1 MKRNH
6 LLLAA
11 AALAFAACS
20 SETDNWNGEIRLRSG
35 LDVQQTTRAATDIQ
49 STQFDKN
56 EQIDVYI
63 TEATTG
69 EATTTYAQPL
79 TYTTGESGAMTPSTQ
94 PYFPTS
100 GNGVNIF
107 AVYPTGTSIA
117 ANNTFTIKDNQS
129 SDANYKASDLMY
141 GAPTGN
147 QSVSRTKSAVVLTF
161 KHLLSKV
168 TVILQPGTGSPDLD
182 GAVVKLKSVKPSTT
196 LTASN
201 ASGSISDASGTQTD
215 ITVMT
220 AATSALSG
228 SAVIVPQELATT
240 FIEVTLKNGGVLTS
254 NSLTDSSN
262 NALNKV
268 VLESGKAYTY
278 TIKVNLTSLD
288 VTSTISN
295 WGAGGS
301 VEGNA
306 EMSTTD

>member
-11 AALAFAACS
+11 AALAFAACN

-35 LDVQQTTRAATDIQ
+35 LDVQQTTRATTGIQ
-49 STQFDKN
+49 STQFASGEN
-56 EQIDVYI
+56 IDVYI

-117 ANNTFTIKDNQS
+117 DNNTFTIKSDQS
-129 SDANYKASDLMY
+129 TDVNYKASDLMY
-141 GAPTGN
+141 GAPAGN
-147 QSVSRTKSAVVLTF
+147 PVTRTKSAVVLTF

-168 TVILQPGTGSPDLD
+168 TVILQPGTGSPDLSD
-182 GAVVKLKSVKPSTT
+182 AVVKLKSVKPSTT
-196 LTASN
+196 LTATNTGGSIST
-201 ASGSISDASGTQTD
+201 ASGSATD

-220 AATSALSG
+220 AASGALSG
-228 SAVIVPQELATT
+228 SAVVIPQTLATS

-254 NSLTDSSN
+254 NSLKSGGNT
-262 NALNKV
+262 LEKV
-268 VLESGKAYTY
+268 ELVGGKAYTY
-278 TIKVNLTSLD
+278 TITVNLTSLD
-288 VTSTISN
+288 VTSTISD
-295 WGAGGS
+295 WGTGGS
-301 VEGNA
+301 VEGTA
-306 EMSTTD
+306 EMSTDD

>member
-49 STQFDKN
+49 STQFASG
-56 EQIDVYI
+56 ETIDVYI

-69 EATTTYAQPL
+69 TATTTYAQPL
-79 TYTTGESGAMTPSTQ
+79 TYTTGESGVMNPSTQ

-107 AVYPTGTSIA
+107 AVYPTGAATTSP
-117 ANNTFTIKDNQS
+117 FTIKSDQS
-129 SDANYKASDLMY
+129 SDTDYKASDLMY
-141 GAPTGN
+141 GAPADN
-147 QSVSRTKSAVVLTF
+147 KSVSRTKSAVVLTF

-168 TVILQPGTGSPDLD
+168 TVTLQPGTGNPDLSD
-182 GAVVKLKSVKPSTT
+182 AVVKLKSVYPSTT
-196 LTASN
+196 LTATN
-201 ASGSISDASGTQTD
+201 ASGSISAASGSATD

-228 SAVIVPQELATT
+228 SAVVIPQTLATS

-254 NSLTDSSN
+254 NSLTGSN
-262 NALNKV
+262 GSTLNNV
-268 VLESGKAYTY
+268 VLESGKAYAY

-288 VTSTISN
+288 VTSTISD
-295 WGAGGS
+295 WGTGGS
-301 VEGNA
+301 VEGTA
-306 EMSTTD
+306 EMSSN

>member
-49 STQFDKN
+49 STQFASGEK
-56 EQIDVYI
+56 IDVYI

-69 EATTTYAQPL
+69 TATTTYAQPL
-79 TYTTGESGAMTPSTQ
+79 TYTTGSDGAMNPSTQ

-100 GNGVNIF
+100 GNGVNIY
-107 AVYPTGTSIA
+107 AVYPTGAAKTSP
-117 ANNTFTIKDNQS
+117 FTIKSNQS
-129 SDANYKASDLMY
+129 LDADYKASDLMY
-141 GAPTGN
+141 GAPASN

-168 TVILQPGTGSPDLD
+168 TVVLEPGNGNPDLN
-182 GAVVKLKSVKPSTT
+182 GAVVTLKKVLPSTT
-196 LTASN
+196 LTATNTGGSIGD
-201 ASGSISDASGTQTD
+201 ASGSATD

-220 AATSALSG
+220 ATGSALSG
-228 SAVIVPQELATT
+228 SAVVIPQTLATS

-254 NSLTDSSN
+254 NSLKSGGNT
-262 NALNKV
+262 LEKV
-268 VLESGKAYTY
+268 ELVGGKAYTY
-278 TIKVNLTSLD
+278 TITVNLTSLD
-288 VTSTISN
+288 VTSTISD
-295 WGAGGS
+295 WGTGGS
-301 VEGNA
+301 VEGTA
-306 EMSTTD
+306 EMSTDD